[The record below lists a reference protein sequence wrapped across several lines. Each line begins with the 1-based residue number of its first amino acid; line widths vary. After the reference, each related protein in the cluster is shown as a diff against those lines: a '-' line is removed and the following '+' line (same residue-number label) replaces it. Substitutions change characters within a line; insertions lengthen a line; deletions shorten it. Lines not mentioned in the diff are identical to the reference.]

1 VGHQAAHGIYTRK
14 DNVQLLMEKYRASEG
29 EEIFLSM
36 EDAPAD
42 VLLGFLR
49 LRMPSE
55 QTHRRE
61 INHESALVRE
71 LHVYGP
77 MIPLGERE
85 DDLWQHRGYGEE
97 LLKKAEE
104 ISRDEYDKSEILI
117 ISGIGA
123 RNYYRKFGYQRKG
136 PYMAK
141 KLV

>member
-1 VGHQAAHGIYTRK
+1 
-14 DNVQLLMEKYRASEG
+14 
-29 EEIFLSM
+29 M
-36 EDAPAD
+36 EDKQAD

-55 QTHRRE
+55 YAHRPE
-61 INHESALVRE
+61 ISIDTALLRE

-85 DDLWQHRGYGEE
+85 DELWQHRGYGEE

-104 ISRDEYDKSEILI
+104 ISLEEYDKKEILI

-123 RNYYRKFGYQRKG
+123 RNYYRKFGYERKG